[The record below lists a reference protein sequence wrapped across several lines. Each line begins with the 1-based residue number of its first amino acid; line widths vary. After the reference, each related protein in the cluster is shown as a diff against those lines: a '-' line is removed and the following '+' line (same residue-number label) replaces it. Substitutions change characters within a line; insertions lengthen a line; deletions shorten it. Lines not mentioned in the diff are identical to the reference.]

1 MGWLFKVLQ
10 VLTKGI
16 NNTGRLYLPMGKNFT
31 ELLRKLN
38 DTTSMLWSVQYF
50 NGKMLVRFFFGDALS
65 KPEYSGD
72 KNLLCCYWPDFSF
85 SFSDEEMDTSSDS
98 DSSPTNQP
106 VVPFALGQVKILFTK
121 PSHAKHL
128 LTSNIQNNDLKNVF
142 HWHKKYMLAKFHS
155 FKNTSEFK
163 FYALRPT
170 DWLTDSL
177 KLTDS
182 IIEWFTKYLTTRSRS
197 SSDQHQL

>member
-1 MGWLFKVLQ
+1 
-10 VLTKGI
+10 
-16 NNTGRLYLPMGKNFT
+16 MGKNFT

-50 NGKMLVRFFFGDALS
+50 NGKMLVRFFFGDALA

-106 VVPFALGQVKILFTK
+106 VVPFALGQVNILFTK

-155 FKNTSEFK
+155 FFKNTSEFK

-182 IIEWFTKYLTTRSRS
+182 IIEWFTKYLTTRSRRP
-197 SSDQHQL
+197 SDQRQL